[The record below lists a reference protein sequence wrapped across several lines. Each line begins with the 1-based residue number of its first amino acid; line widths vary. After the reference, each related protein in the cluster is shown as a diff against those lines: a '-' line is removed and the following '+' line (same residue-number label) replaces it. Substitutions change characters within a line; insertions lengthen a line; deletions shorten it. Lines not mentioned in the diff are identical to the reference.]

1 MTMAQLWGGRF
12 TKQTDQLVFD
22 FNASITFDK
31 RLFYED
37 VTGSIV
43 HATMLAKQGILTE
56 EERKS
61 IVEGLTG
68 ILEDVDDGTLA
79 IDESQEDIHSFV
91 EATLIDR
98 IGDAGK
104 KLHTGRSRN
113 DQVALDMRLYT
124 RTRVAETDGLLK
136 KLLEVIL
143 DTMENNLDTYM
154 PGFTHL
160 QKAQPITLA
169 HHYGA
174 YFEMFKRDR
183 QRLTDIYKRMN
194 YCPLGAGALAGTTYP
209 LDREYTA
216 RLLRFEGPTL
226 NSIDSV
232 ADRDYLIEFLSALST
247 IMMHLSRFSEEIII
261 WNSNEYQFVELD
273 DAYSTG
279 SSIMPQKKNPDIAEL
294 VRGKTGRVYGALM
307 ALLTTMKGLP
317 LAYNKDMQEDKEMA
331 FDAMDTAADCIT
343 LFTGMI
349 QTMKFRKDRMAKSA
363 MNGFTN
369 ATDAADYLVG
379 KGVPFRDAHG
389 IIGRLVLYCIEKDT
403 SIDALSLGELRSISD
418 KFDEDIYDAISL
430 KTCVEKR
437 LTIGAPGE
445 KMMKQV
451 IEKNK
456 EYLKNDAIEEYQQ
469 SLEDRLS

>member
-1 MTMAQLWGGRF
+1 MAQLWGGRF
-12 TKQTDQLVFD
+12 TKQTDQMVYD

-31 RLFYED
+31 RLFHHD
-37 VTGSIV
+37 VTGSLAHV
-43 HATMLAKQGILTE
+43 EMLAKQGILTQSE
-56 EERKS
+56 KDL
-61 IVEGLTG
+61 IVKGLKG
-68 ILEDVDDGTLA
+68 IVADVDAGKLVITTEYEDV
-79 IDESQEDIHSFV
+79 HSFV
-91 EATLIDR
+91 EANLIDR

-124 RTRVAETDGLLK
+124 RERVKETDGLLK
-136 KLLEVIL
+136 DLMEVIL
-143 DTMENNLDTYM
+143 KVMEENLETYM

-160 QKAQPITLA
+160 QKAQPVTLA

-183 QRLTDIYKRMN
+183 QRMKDIYKRMN

-209 LDREYTA
+209 LDRDFTA
-216 RLLRFEGPTL
+216 KLLEFDGPTL
-226 NSIDSV
+226 NSMDSV
-232 ADRDYLIEFLSALST
+232 SDRDYLIEFLSALST
-247 IMMHLSRFSEEIII
+247 VMMHLSRFSEEIII
-261 WNSNEYQFVELD
+261 WNSNEYQFVEID

-307 ALLTTMKGLP
+307 SLLTTMKGIP

-331 FDAMDTAADCIT
+331 FDAMDTVSNCLV

-349 QTMKFRKDRMAKSA
+349 STMKFRKDRMAESA
-363 MNGFTN
+363 MKGFTN
-369 ATDAADYLVG
+369 ATDLADYLVT

-389 IIGRLVLYCIEKDT
+389 IVGRIVLDCLSKGCSIED
-403 SIDALSLGELRSISD
+403 LSLAELKVFSAC
-418 KFDEDIYDAISL
+418 FEEDVYDAISL

-437 LTIGAPGE
+437 TTTGAPGPVS
-445 KMMKQV
+445 MKAQ
-451 IEKNK
+451 IEAGKA
-456 EYLKNDAIEEYQQ
+456 YLSNENE
-469 SLEDRLS
+469 RM

>member
-1 MTMAQLWGGRF
+1 MAELWGGRL
-12 TKQTDQLVFD
+12 TKQIDQLVFD

-31 RLFYED
+31 RLFHED

-79 IDESQEDIHSFV
+79 IDETQEDIHSFV

-124 RTRVAETDGLLK
+124 RARVAEIDGLLK
-136 KLLEVIL
+136 KLLEAIL

-403 SIDALSLGELRSISD
+403 SIDALSLEELRSISD